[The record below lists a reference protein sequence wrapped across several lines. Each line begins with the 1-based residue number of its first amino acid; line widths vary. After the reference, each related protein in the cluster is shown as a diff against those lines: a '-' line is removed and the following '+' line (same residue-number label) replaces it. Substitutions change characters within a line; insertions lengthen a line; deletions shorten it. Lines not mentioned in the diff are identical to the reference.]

1 MRSLPAPNPTHR
13 SRRAAQALQRALL
26 CLAILLGAAKPLSA
40 QSEGIPEGFTSLFN
54 GEDLT
59 GWHVSRT
66 NHHGTVGNFSVEDG
80 AIVLKQHPFGQGGIL
95 LTDTTYDDFELYWE
109 FKGDAGTD
117 GGVLFRSNES
127 GSAYQLQIGGA
138 GHRGTGRLM
147 GELLRVTTTATAE
160 KLDAVWRDGEW
171 NAFRLCVV
179 GVAPHVT
186 LWVNGV
192 QMWAVQAERNNL
204 IADATGGMIA
214 LQLHWS
220 QTPTPVPGGSCC
232 AYSWRPGAAHR
243 YRHIA
248 IKEL

>member
-1 MRSLPAPNPTHR
+1 MALGLVVLGLVVASVFATPLH
-13 SRRAAQALQRALL
+13 AQ
-26 CLAILLGAAKPLSA
+26 P
-40 QSEGIPEGFTSLFN
+40 EGIPDGFTPLFN

-59 GWHVSRT
+59 GWHISRT
-66 NHHGTVGNFSVEDG
+66 NHHGTVGNFFVEDG

-95 LTDTTYDDFELYWE
+95 LTDETYGDFELYWE

-138 GHRGTGRLM
+138 GHRGTGRLT
-147 GELLRVTTTATAE
+147 GEVLRVTTTATPE
-160 KLDAVWRDGEW
+160 NLDAVWQDGEW
-171 NAFRLCVV
+171 NAFRLRVV
-179 GVAPHVT
+179 GATPHVT

-192 QMWAVQAERNNL
+192 QMWAVQAERNDL
-204 IADATGGMIA
+204 IADATAGMIA

-220 QTPTPVPGGSCC
+220 RTPTPVPGGSCC

-248 IKEL
+248 IKEI